1 MRSSWIKSIALL
13 AAVALLAPAALAQTT
28 GRIEGRVV
36 GENGDPLPGVTVQI
50 SSPALQGERVQ
61 VTDANGNFRFLALP
75 VGLYNLRATL
85 EGFGIV
91 EQPNIDVQ
99 LDRTV
104 TLALEMSSA
113 FGEEVTVSGTAPII
127 DTTTTTTGANFGQE
141 LIEDLPTTR
150 TFAGLAFQAPGV
162 VGGGLGDN
170 PSIGGASAAENRYVI
185 DGLDTTDPAFGTLGT
200 TVPTEFVREVEVKTG
215 GYEAEYGGALGGVIN
230 VITKSGGNQLEGDLF
245 AYYNDDSLQ
254 SESPNVLANGQVLGF
269 EEYDF
274 GGAVGGKIIQDRLWY
289 FVAANPSFTDEFIET
304 RGGIEETD
312 ELDRLFYSGKL
323 TFQLN
328 PNHQLVGSAFGNP
341 AEGNFTVLNTYG
353 LLGTE
358 DEFGADNYGLT
369 YNGTFGSS
377 FFAEA
382 SIGIND
388 EEVISLPYSDEPF
401 YQAITGGVPVAGL
414 VEGANCGPTAGLL
427 NPFTTSFSFS
437 ASCTGATFV
446 SEDNS
451 RSRDELRASGTWFGA
466 TGTIDHEIKFG
477 GTARTV
483 EYTDDSRYPGPSPQP
498 LVADFI
504 DLFGITDNPGQFIP
518 GTVVEADGI
527 RGQRWQLFNDSV
539 LGVPFALLIEYQQDS
554 SGETDEAALF
564 LQDSV
569 RIGDYFSLNLGVRA
583 DQFESNGSGSDFT
596 DSGLARSLDFGFSDM
611 IAPRV
616 GFTWDVAQNGRSKLY
631 GHFGRFY
638 ESVPLDINVRAF
650 GNEIF
655 NFFYFLYPEDGSL
668 PTAQNPGTHFYTY
681 RLGVG
686 TGVDPNI
693 EPMYTEEAL
702 VGFEYE
708 VLPNLAVGVKGTQ
721 RDINNVI
728 EDISVDGGHT
738 YFITNPGGTFT
749 SNPITGETLAE
760 AVEFPEPTRDYEA
773 VELTVNKRFSNNWQL
788 FGSAVYSKNEGNYGG
803 LFRQDNGQL
812 DPNITSLYDLP
823 DLLIGAFGLLPNDRE
838 YQFKLY
844 GSYLWPFKL
853 TTGFNAQ
860 YLDGTPIS
868 QLGRHSIYGANERFV
883 TPRGS
888 FGRTADVWS
897 LDLHLQYP
905 VALGGSEL
913 KLIAD
918 VFNVTDEQEATSVNQ
933 TWNSATENATP
944 AQQACGGPG
953 TGEGT
958 ACPLGNPLFGTPTE
972 FQSPRTIRL
981 GAKFS
986 F

>member
-1 MRSSWIKSIALL
+1 
-13 AAVALLAPAALAQTT
+13 
-28 GRIEGRVV
+28 
-36 GENGDPLPGVTVQI
+36 
-50 SSPALQGERVQ
+50 
-61 VTDANGNFRFLALP
+61 VTDAGGNFRFVGLP
-75 VGLYNLRATL
+75 VGVYNLRASL
-85 EGFGIV
+85 ESFGIV
-91 EQPNIDVQ
+91 EQQNINVQ
-99 LDRTV
+99 LDRSV
-104 TLALEMSSA
+104 NLALTLSGS
-113 FGEEVTVSGTAPII
+113 FGDEVTVSGAAPII
-127 DTTTTTTGANFGQE
+127 DTTSTTAGANFGQE

-150 TFAGLAFQAPGV
+150 TFTGLAFQAPGV
-162 VGGGLGDN
+162 VAGGLGAN

-185 DGLDTTDPAFGTLGT
+185 DGLDTTDPAFGTIGT

-230 VITKSGGNQLEGDLF
+230 VITKSGGNELEGDLF

-254 SESPNVLANGQVLGF
+254 ADSPNVLANGQVLGF

-274 GGAVGGKIIQDRLWY
+274 GAAVGGKIIQDRLWY
-289 FVAANPSFTDEFIET
+289 FVAANPSFQDEFIET
-304 RGGIEETD
+304 RGGIETTD

-328 PNHQLVGSAFGNP
+328 PDHQLVGSAFGNP
-341 AEGNFTVLNTYG
+341 TEGNFTVLNTYG
-353 LLGTE
+353 LLGTD

-382 SIGIND
+382 SVGIND
-388 EEVISLPYSDEPF
+388 EEVTSLPYADVPF
-401 YQAITGGVPVAGL
+401 YQVARAGAPVRGFA
-414 VEGANCGPTAGLL
+414 EAANCGPINDFFSPFAG
-427 NPFTTSFSFS
+427 FSFS
-437 ASCTGATFV
+437 ASCLGATFV
-446 SEDNS
+446 QENNN
-451 RSRDELRASGTWFGA
+451 RSRDEFRGSGTWFGA
-466 TGTIDHEIKFG
+466 TGTIDHEVKFG

-483 EYTDDSRYPGPSPQP
+483 EYTDDARYPGPAPAP
-498 LVADFI
+498 LIADSVAGPEFEPNAVI
-504 DLFGITDNPGQFIP
+504 EPN
-518 GTVVEADGI
+518 GI
-527 RGQRWQLFNDSV
+527 RGQRWQLFDSSV
-539 LGVPFALLIEYQQDS
+539 LGVPFALLIEYEQDS

-564 LQDSV
+564 FQDSV
-569 RIGDYFSLNLGVRA
+569 RLGDYFSLNLGVRA

-596 DSGLARSLDFGFSDM
+596 ASGLARSLDFGFGDM

-616 GFTWDVAQNGRSKLY
+616 GFTWDVAQNGRSKVY

-655 NFFYFLYPEDGSL
+655 NFFYFFYPEDGSL
-668 PTAQNPGTHFYTY
+668 PTAQNPGTHFYSY

-686 TGVDPNI
+686 TGVDPDI

-708 VLPNLAVGVKGTQ
+708 VLPNLAVGIKGTQ

-738 YFITNPGGTFT
+738 YFITNPSGVFT
-749 SNPITGETLAE
+749 HNPITGEQLATP
-760 AVEFPEPTRDYEA
+760 VTFPTPTRDYES
-773 VELTVNKRFSNNWQL
+773 VELTLNKRFSNNWQL

-823 DLLIGAFGLLPNDRE
+823 DLLVGAFGLLPNDRE

-844 GSYLWPFKL
+844 GSYLWPFRL
-853 TTGFNAQ
+853 TTGFYAQ

-868 QLGRHSIYGANERFV
+868 QLGGHPIYGNNERFI

-888 FGRTADVWS
+888 FGRTPDVWS
-897 LDLHLQYP
+897 LDLHFQYP
-905 VALGGSEL
+905 IRIGGNEL
-913 KLIAD
+913 NLIAD
-918 VFNVTDEQEATSVNQ
+918 VFNVTDEQEASSVNQ
-933 TWNSATENATP
+933 TWTLRRAGATTDPNE
-944 AQQACGGPG
+944 CGGPG
-953 TGEGT
+953 TGPGT
-958 ACPLGNPLFGTPTE
+958 SCPQGNPLFGTPTA
-972 FQSPRTIRL
+972 FQSPQTIRL

>member
-1 MRSSWIKSIALL
+1 MRSSWIKGIALL
-13 AAVALLAPAALAQTT
+13 AVFALLAPVAFAQTT
-28 GRIEGRVV
+28 GRIEGRVT
-36 GENGDPLPGVTVQI
+36 GENGDALPGVTVQI
-50 SSPALQGERVQ
+50 SSPALQGERIA
-61 VTDANGNFRFLALP
+61 VTDAGGNFRFVGLP
-75 VGLYNLRATL
+75 VGVYNLRASL
-85 EGFGIV
+85 ESFGIV
-91 EQPNIDVQ
+91 EQQNINVQ
-99 LDRTV
+99 LDRSV
-104 TLALEMSSA
+104 NLALTLSGS
-113 FGEEVTVSGTAPII
+113 FGDEVTVSGAAPII
-127 DTTTTTTGANFGQE
+127 DTTSTTSGANFGEQ

-150 TFAGLAFQAPGV
+150 TFTGLAFQAPGV
-162 VGGGLGDN
+162 VSGGLGAN
-170 PSIGGASAAENRYVI
+170 PSIGGASSAENRYVI
-185 DGLDTTDPAFGTLGT
+185 DGLDTTDPAFGTIGT

-230 VITKSGGNQLEGDLF
+230 VITKSGGNELEGDLF

-254 SESPNVLANGQVLGF
+254 SDTPNLLANGQVLGF

-274 GGAVGGKIIQDRLWY
+274 GAAVGGKIIQDRLWY
-289 FVAANPSFTDEFIET
+289 FVAANPSFQDQFIET
-304 RGGIEETD
+304 RGGIQETD

-328 PNHQLVGSAFGNP
+328 PDHQLVGSAFGNP
-341 AEGNFTVLNTYG
+341 TEGNFTILNTYG
-353 LLGTE
+353 LLGTD

-382 SIGIND
+382 SVGIND
-388 EEVISLPYSDEPF
+388 EKVVAVPYSDEPF
-401 YQAITGGVPVAGL
+401 YQAISPGAPVRGF
-414 VEGANCGPTAGLL
+414 VEDANCGPSAGFFS
-427 NPFTTSFSFS
+427 PFAGFSFS
-437 ASCTGATFV
+437 ASCLGATFV
-446 SEDNS
+446 QENND

-466 TGTIDHEIKFG
+466 TGTIDHEVKFG
-477 GTARTV
+477 GTVRTV
-483 EYTDDSRYPGPSPQP
+483 EYTDDARYPGPSPAP
-498 LVADFI
+498 LIADSIESGEFV
-504 DLFGITDNPGQFIP
+504 PGF
-518 GTVVEADGI
+518 VVEPNGI
-527 RGQRWQLFNDSV
+527 RGQRWQLFDAAA
-539 LGVPFALLIEYQQDS
+539 LGVPFALLIEYEQDS

-564 LQDSV
+564 FQDSV
-569 RIGDYFSLNLGVRA
+569 RLGDYFSLNLGVRA

-596 DSGLARSLDFGFSDM
+596 PSGLARSLDFGFGDM

-616 GFTWDVAQNGRSKLY
+616 GFTWDVAQNGRSKVY

-668 PTAQNPGTHFYTY
+668 PTAQNPGTHFYSY

-686 TGVDPNI
+686 TGVDPDI

-702 VGFEYE
+702 LGFEYE
-708 VLPNLAVGVKGTQ
+708 VMPNLAVGIKGTQ

-738 YFITNPGGTFT
+738 YFITNPGGIVT
-749 SNPITGETLAE
+749 SNPITGEVLDE
-760 AVEFPEPTRDYEA
+760 AVNFPEPTRDYEA
-773 VELTVNKRFSNNWQL
+773 VELTLNKRFSNNWQL

-844 GSYLWPFKL
+844 GSYLWPFRL
-853 TTGFNAQ
+853 TTGFYAQ

-883 TPRGS
+883 SPRGS
-888 FGRTADVWS
+888 FGRTPDVWS
-897 LDLHLQYP
+897 LDLHFQYP
-905 VALGGSEL
+905 IQLGGNEL
-913 KLIAD
+913 NLIAD
-918 VFNVTDEQEATSVNQ
+918 VFNVTDEQEASTVSQ
-933 TWNSATENATP
+933 TWTNANQNAADP
-944 AQQACGGPG
+944 LCGGPG
-953 TGEGT
+953 TGPGT
-958 ACPLGNPLFGTPTE
+958 SCPQGNPLFGTPTS
-972 FQSPRTIRL
+972 FQSPQTIRL